1 LPAVY
6 KVDVKGVL
14 GKKTYMIIV
23 QNKALKDSIM
33 AKERAVEEYRAALE
47 RAKQDV
53 TAEEAVSF
61 DAVDGTEEAK
71 DAN

>member
-1 LPAVY
+1 MPAVY